1 MILPKKYRMEL
12 RKASEVKKEQM
23 YTDTRLA
30 IEISDAAND
39 KKTKV
44 YVNVDLVTVEQIT
57 RLKELGYSLYNT
69 CGRLEISW
77 EYAQ

>member
-1 MILPKKYRMEL
+1 MDL

-30 IEISDAAND
+30 IEISDAANE
-39 KKTKV
+39 KSTRA

-69 CGRLEISW
+69 NGRLEISW
-77 EYAQ
+77 EYAEIK

>member
-1 MILPKKYRMEL
+1 MEL

-30 IEISDAAND
+30 IEISDASNE
-39 KKTKV
+39 KRTKT
-44 YVNVDLVTVEQIT
+44 YVNVDLVTGEQVA

-69 CGRLEISW
+69 NGRLEISW
-77 EYAQ
+77 EYA

>member
-1 MILPKKYRMEL
+1 MEL

-39 KKTKV
+39 KKTKA
-44 YVNVDLVTVEQIT
+44 YVNIDLVSGEQVT

-69 CGRLEISW
+69 NGRLEISW
-77 EYAQ
+77 EYAEIK

>member
-1 MILPKKYRMEL
+1 MKL

-39 KKTKV
+39 KKTKA
-44 YVNVDLVTVEQIT
+44 YVNIDLVSGEQVA

-69 CGRLEISW
+69 NGRLEISW
-77 EYAQ
+77 EYAEIK

>member
-1 MILPKKYRMEL
+1 MEL

-39 KKTKV
+39 KKTKA
-44 YVNVDLVTVEQIT
+44 YVNIDLVSGEQVA

-69 CGRLEISW
+69 NGRLEISW
-77 EYAQ
+77 EYAEIK

>member
-1 MILPKKYRMEL
+1 MEL

-30 IEISDAAND
+30 IEISDASKE
-39 KKTKV
+39 KKTKT
-44 YVNVDLVTVEQIT
+44 YVNVDLVTGEQVA

-69 CGRLEISW
+69 NGRLEISW
-77 EYAQ
+77 EYA

>member
-1 MILPKKYRMEL
+1 MILSQKYSMEL

-30 IEISDAAND
+30 IEISDAAD
-39 KKTKV
+39 SKKTKV
-44 YVNVDLVTVEQIT
+44 YVNVDLVTAEQIT

-77 EYAQ
+77 EYAE

>member
-1 MILPKKYRMEL
+1 MDL

-30 IEISDAAND
+30 IEISDAANE
-39 KKTKV
+39 KNTRA

-69 CGRLEISW
+69 NGRLEISW
-77 EYAQ
+77 EYAEIK

>member
-1 MILPKKYRMEL
+1 MEL

-39 KKTKV
+39 KKTKA
-44 YVNVDLVTVEQIT
+44 YVNIDLVSGEQVA

-69 CGRLEISW
+69 NGRLEISW
-77 EYAQ
+77 EYAEVK

>member
-1 MILPKKYRMEL
+1 MEL

-30 IEISDAAND
+30 IEISDAADD
-39 KKTKV
+39 KKTKA
-44 YVNVDLVTVEQIT
+44 YVNIDLVSGEQVT

-69 CGRLEISW
+69 NGRLEISW
-77 EYAQ
+77 EYAEII

>member
-1 MILPKKYRMEL
+1 MEL

-30 IEISDAAND
+30 IEISDASNE
-39 KKTKV
+39 KKTKT
-44 YVNVDLVTVEQIT
+44 YVNVDLVTGEQVA

-69 CGRLEISW
+69 NGRLEISW
-77 EYAQ
+77 EYA

>member
-1 MILPKKYRMEL
+1 MILSQKYSMEL

-44 YVNVDLVTVEQIT
+44 YVNVDLVTVEQIA

-77 EYAQ
+77 EYAE

>member
-1 MILPKKYRMEL
+1 MEL

-30 IEISDAAND
+30 IEISDAADD
-39 KKTKV
+39 KKTKA
-44 YVNVDLVTVEQIT
+44 YVNIDLVSGEQVT

-69 CGRLEISW
+69 NGRLEISW
-77 EYAQ
+77 EYAEIK

>member
-1 MILPKKYRMEL
+1 MEL

-30 IEISDAAND
+30 IEISDASNE
-39 KKTKV
+39 KKTKT
-44 YVNVDLVTVEQIT
+44 YVNVDLVTGEQAA

-69 CGRLEISW
+69 NGRLEISW
-77 EYAQ
+77 EYA